1 MSAGGKH
8 NGYNARCQYH
18 RRDVPHKVGNEER
31 CSCQWYSTYTLF
43 YDKTV
48 RCSDQFSVGA
58 FADSAHEYL
67 LKQWLLSGRS
77 ETKAKDLCMTFSP
90 LPYVYP
96 TQYSTTLLTDIPT
109 DMRAVNGIL
118 KHLLYLTPERNL
130 LYVTDVNGK
139 YVSRTFEHLS
149 CFLPGLL
156 ALGATTLALPEDERR
171 LHEWAAKGLAYTC
184 WITYADH
191 ATGLGPDEIIMSEWR
206 EDPHKGRWLPHVEE
220 WLAAGSP
227 GGIPPGLREVEPKPV
242 GERDY
247 FKRKDGYLLRPEASY
262 DLYRVY

>member
-1 MSAGGKH
+1 M
-8 NGYNARCQYH
+8 
-18 RRDVPHKVGNEER
+18 
-31 CSCQWYSTYTLF
+31 
-43 YDKTV
+43 YDL
-48 RCSDQFSVGA
+48 
-58 FADSAHEYL
+58 FADPKFSL
-67 LKQWLLSGRS
+67 I
-77 ETKAKDLCMTFSP
+77 DL
-90 LPYVYP
+90 
-96 TQYSTTLLTDIPT
+96 PT

-156 ALGATTLALPEDERR
+156 ALGASTLSLPEDERR

-191 ATGLGPDEIIMSEWR
+191 ATGLGPDEMIMNEWR

-247 FKRKDGYLLRPEASY
+247 FKRKDGYLLRPEASH
-262 DLYRVY
+262 DLHRVYRRINTLFYAGCRKLLLYVANDR